1 MEKLDKKKVL
11 AVVLIIALVAALAG
25 TVSLLYNSIDMFLHN
40 AENSFSSNGGR
51 TEDYIRW
58 QEPYAIILLFAFV
71 VAGVGTG
78 AGIASFVVK
87 KESAK
92 KLCLILALC
101 AVGALLVLT
110 VAAVGVNF
118 ANEAYRVDKWADGSS
133 LKYPTGTYNNIN
145 YAIYAGAMAVLIPQL
160 VYFAIIAAVL
170 LAVYLMDKKAATK
183 AVEAN
188 DINSENKGE

>member
-11 AVVLIIALVAALAG
+11 AVVLIIALIASLVS

-40 AENSFSSNGGR
+40 IAGGVKYAR
-51 TEDYIRW
+51 Y
-58 QEPYAIILLFAFV
+58 QQPYSIIMLFAFV
-71 VAGVGTG
+71 VAALGTG
-78 AGIASFVVK
+78 VGIASFIVK
-87 KESAK
+87 KDSAK

-101 AVGALLVLT
+101 AAGALFVLM

-118 ANEAYRVDKWADGSS
+118 ANEAKYASS
-133 LKYPTGTYNNIN
+133 IKYPNDDYNDRY
-145 YAIYAGAMAVLIPQL
+145 YAIYSSVMAVLIPQL
-160 VYFAIIAAVL
+160 VYCAIIAAVL
-170 LAVYLMDKKAATK
+170 LTVYLMDKNAATK

>member
-11 AVVLIIALVAALAG
+11 AVVLIIALIASLVS
-25 TVSLLYNSIDMFLHN
+25 TVSLLYNSLDMFLHN
-40 AENSFSSNGGR
+40 IAVTGWRNLGREENF
-51 TEDYIRW
+51 IRW
-58 QEPYAIILLFAFV
+58 QEPYAVITLFAFV
-71 VAGVGTG
+71 VAALGTS

-110 VAAVGVNF
+110 VAAAGVNF
-118 ANEAYRVDKWADGSS
+118 ANEAYRLKESEGVAI
-133 LKYPTGTYNNIN
+133 KYPYGVYNDSN
-145 YAIYAGAMAVLIPQL
+145 YVLYSGVMATLVQQL
-160 VYFAIIAAVL
+160 VLSAIISAAL
-170 LAVYLMDKKAATK
+170 LIVSKIDKKSATK